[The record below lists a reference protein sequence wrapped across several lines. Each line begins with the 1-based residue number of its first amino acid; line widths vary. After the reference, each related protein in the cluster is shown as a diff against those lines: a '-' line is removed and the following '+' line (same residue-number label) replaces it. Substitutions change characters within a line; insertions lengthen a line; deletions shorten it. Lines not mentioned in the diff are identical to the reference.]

1 MKQPA
6 HARSVAWPRRTS
18 NASGESRSRH
28 SASVRTIFSRIAR
41 LRPGILA
48 PGPAPRLGAEG
59 SAPATRGEH
68 LAEHLRRGGE
78 HLDGGVPRDAGVG
91 DRLAVAELRE
101 VLGDRLR
108 ARLEE
113 ALDHE
118 PDDRAVPLADLVDH
132 VAHHERLV
140 LGLL

>member
-68 LAEHLRRGGE
+68 L
-78 HLDGGVPRDAGVG
+78 DGGVPRDAGVR

-118 PDDRAVPLADLVDH
+118 PDDRAVPLA
-132 VAHHERLV
+132 
-140 LGLL
+140 